1 MACSCC
7 GHEHEHNHE
16 EGHEEENEMSVKKI
30 ILAALFFI
38 AGISV
43 EKIIAPVFNADAVL
57 MRGIF
62 LALYF
67 VSYFI
72 CGLPVIK
79 EAIEGLLKGKCFS
92 ESFLMAL
99 ATVGAVCIGEY
110 MEACAVMILFQL
122 GEFLEDKAAD
132 KTKNAVAGLMN
143 IRPDTACVIRNGKE
157 TIVDAKDV
165 KLNETIVL
173 KPGELVPLDGII
185 IKGNTIADTSAL
197 TGESVPRELNV
208 EDEILSG
215 FVNMRTVIEVKV
227 TKEFSESTVSKIL
240 DLIENAQEKKS
251 RGEKFITRFAKVYT
265 PIVCILALAVAVIP
279 SAIFGWEENFKLWL
293 YRACEMLVVSCPC
306 ALVISVPLSYFAGI
320 GRAGKEGILVK
331 GSGYLEILARAGT
344 VAFDKTGTLT
354 KGVYEVSSIEIAEGC
369 SLSKDEFVAL
379 VTHAEYYSDHPISK
393 SLKKIHSCKKCLELS
408 RQYAEEISGHGI
420 KCTLEGKNVL
430 AGNKKLMV
438 LENVKGFDEK
448 AESEKNISGSVVYV
462 AIDGN
467 FAGKI
472 IISDVVKENA
482 KAAVEKVHDAG
493 ISTVAMLTGDTKKN
507 ADAIAASIG
516 IDKVHAELLPQQ
528 KVEQIEKLMNGSG
541 NSKNRKTVAFV
552 GDGINDAPVLSR
564 SDVGIS
570 MGALGSDAAIEAA
583 DVVIMDDNLEK
594 VSSAIKIAKKT
605 VVNAKQNICFSLTV
619 KIAILALCG
628 CGLVNMWVAVFG
640 DVGVCLIAI
649 LNSMRLLKV
658 SKK

>member
-1 MACSCC
+1 MACCCC
-7 GHEHEHNHE
+7 GHDHEHEHNHE
-16 EGHEEENEMSVKKI
+16 EEHEEELSLKKI
-30 ILAALFFI
+30 ILSAVFFI
-38 AGISV
+38 AGIIV
-43 EKIIAPVFNADAVL
+43 EKVLAPVVALDATIT
-57 MRGIF
+57 RGIF
-62 LALYF
+62 LALYLA
-67 VSYFI
+67 SYLI

-79 EAIEGLLKGKCFS
+79 EAIEGLSKGKCFT

-99 ATVGAVCIGEY
+99 ATIGAVVIGEC
-110 MEACAVMILFQL
+110 MEACAVKVLFQL

-132 KTKNAVAGLMN
+132 KTKTAVASLMN
-143 IRPDTACVIRNGKE
+143 IRPDTACVIRGGKE
-157 TIVDAKDV
+157 ITVDAEDV
-165 KLNETIVL
+165 KLNETIIL
-173 KPGELVPLDGII
+173 KPGELVPLDGTI

-197 TGESVPRELNV
+197 TGESVPRELN
-208 EDEILSG
+208 EGDEILSG
-215 FVNMRTVIEVKV
+215 FVNMRAVIEVKV

-251 RGEKFITRFAKVYT
+251 KGEKFISRFAKVYT

-279 SAIFGWEENFKLWL
+279 SAISGWEENFKLWL

-331 GSGYLEILARAGT
+331 GSNYLEILARAGT

-354 KGVYEVSSIEIAEGC
+354 KGVYEVSSIEVVESC
-369 SLSKDEFVAL
+369 NLSKEDFIAL
-379 VTHAEYYSDHPISK
+379 VTHAEYYSDHPVSK

-408 RQYAEEISGHGI
+408 VKEAEEISGHGI
-420 KCTLEGKNVL
+420 KCMMEGKQVL
-430 AGNKKLMV
+430 AGNKKLML

-472 IISDVVKENA
+472 IISDIIKDNA
-482 KAAVEKVHDAG
+482 KAAVEKVHKAG
-493 ISTVAMLTGDTKKN
+493 ISEVVMLTGDTKKN
-507 ADAIAASIG
+507 AEAIAAGLG

-528 KVEQIEKLMNGSG
+528 KVEQIEKLMAGSG
-541 NSKNRKTVAFV
+541 QDRNYKSVAFV

-583 DVVIMDDNLEK
+583 DVVVMDDNLEK

-605 VVNAKQNICFSLTV
+605 VANVKQNIGFSLTV
-619 KIAILALCG
+619 KIAILILCG